1 MWRYPHSQVTSF
13 LSRLV
18 AQIHDELLFE
28 VEDTQIPE
36 FAGASRG
43 AQWVVYP
50 TVRKFPI
57 SLKLLLSVSQGFS
70 QLAAY
75 LVTLVRD
82 DICLVLQNS
91 HEASVYKH
99 LQLKLPR

>member
-1 MWRYPHSQVTSF
+1 MITLGPKWKYPHPQVTSF

-43 AQWVVYP
+43 AQGWCSP
-50 TVRKFPI
+50 QSRN
-57 SLKLLLSVSQGFS
+57 LLS
-70 QLAAY
+70 L
-75 LVTLVRD
+75 
-82 DICLVLQNS
+82 
-91 HEASVYKH
+91 
-99 LQLKLPR
+99 